1 MLKSLLFT
9 IIFIFF
15 NFNSSLYS
23 QDLNN
28 KIKIGL
34 LVPFSGEYAEVG
46 KSLLYSLQLALK
58 EIDDDR
64 VIIYPKDT
72 GFGDKEKLN
81 KKIKELIDEDIKVV
95 IGPLTENELNEVYKY
110 KDLTF
115 VSLSNINPGIKNNVI
130 SIGVGLE
137 AQLIAIKNFLEK
149 KNRNKIAILYPDNP
163 YSGFIEEKL
172 KKIKIKPFKVL
183 KYNSDPRIITGE
195 IEKLTNYSQ
204 RKRNLENRKKILE
217 KRDDPASERE
227 LKILEQKYTL
237 GKVNFDSVIVLDFGS
252 NLKSVLASLVFVD
265 VNQKDVIFTTI
276 NQWFDKSIFFENSIK
291 TIFYPSIDF
300 KNFERF
306 NKEYYKSYNQY
317 PSEIGI
323 LAYDALGLIYYVWN
337 KKKGIEN
344 VRDFIIKEKIKSKIG
359 SFKFIENQIL
369 QDLNIYKVED
379 KKFKKL

>member
-15 NFNSSLYS
+15 NFNSPLYS

-72 GFGDKEKLN
+72 GFGDNEKLN
-81 KKIKELIDEDIKVV
+81 KKIKELIDEDIKVI
-95 IGPLTENELNEVYKY
+95 IGPLTENELKEVYKY
-110 KDLTF
+110 KNLTF

-149 KNRNKIAILYPDNP
+149 KNKNKIAILYPDNS
-163 YSGFIEEKL
+163 YSNFIEEKL
-172 KKIKIKPFKVL
+172 KKIKIKPYKVL

-204 RKRNLENRKKILE
+204 RKQNLENRKKILE

-252 NLKSVLASLVFVD
+252 NLKSVLASLVFAD
-265 VNQKDVIFTTI
+265 VSQKEVIFTTI

-306 NKEYYKSYNQY
+306 NKEYYRSYNQY

>member
-1 MLKSLLFT
+1 MFKSLLIT
-9 IIFIFF
+9 IFLIFF

-23 QDLNN
+23 QELNN

-46 KSLLYSLQLALK
+46 ESLLYSLQLALK

-64 VIIYPKDT
+64 LTIFPKDT
-72 GFGDKEKLN
+72 GFNNKEKLN
-81 KKIKELIDEDIKVV
+81 KKIKELIEEGVKVI
-95 IGPLTENELNEVYKY
+95 IGPLTETELNEVYKY
-110 KDLTF
+110 KNLIF

-137 AQLIAIKNFLEK
+137 SQLIAIKKFLEK
-149 KNRNKIAILYPDNP
+149 ENKNKIAILYPNNS
-163 YSGFIEEKL
+163 YSDFIEEKL
-172 KKIKIKPFKVL
+172 KKTQIKPFKIL
-183 KYNSDPRIITGE
+183 KYDSDPRIITGE

-227 LKILEQKYTL
+227 LKLLEQRYTL
-237 GKVNFDSVIVLDFGS
+237 GKVNFDSVLVLDFGS
-252 NLKSVLASLVFVD
+252 NLKSVLASLVFAD

-291 TIFYPSIDF
+291 TLFYPSVDL
-300 KNFERF
+300 KNFEKF
-306 NKEYYKSYNQY
+306 NKNYFKNYNQY

-337 KKKGIEN
+337 KKNGIQN
-344 VRDFIIKEKIKSKIG
+344 ARDFIIKDKIKSKIG
-359 SFKFIENQIL
+359 SFKFIENEIL

>member
-1 MLKSLLFT
+1 MLKSLLITVFL
-9 IIFIFF
+9 IFF

-23 QDLNN
+23 QESNN

-64 VIIYPKDT
+64 VTIYPKDT
-72 GFGDKEKLN
+72 GFNNKEKLN
-81 KKIKELIDEDIKVV
+81 KKIKELIEEEVKVI
-95 IGPLTENELNEVYKY
+95 IGPLTEIELNEVYKY
-110 KDLTF
+110 KNLIF

-137 AQLIAIKNFLEK
+137 SQLIAIKKFLEK
-149 KNRNKIAILYPDNP
+149 ENKNKIAILYPDNS
-163 YSGFIEEKL
+163 YSDFIEEKL
-172 KKIKIKPFKVL
+172 KKTQIKPFKIL
-183 KYNSDPRIITGE
+183 KYDSDPRIITGE

-227 LKILEQKYTL
+227 LKLLEQRYTL
-237 GKVNFDSVIVLDFGS
+237 GKVNFDSVLVLDFGS
-252 NLKSVLASLVFVD
+252 NLKSVLASLVFAD

-291 TIFYPSIDF
+291 TLFYPSVDL
-300 KNFERF
+300 KNFEKF
-306 NKEYYKSYNQY
+306 NKNYFKNYNQY

-337 KKKGIEN
+337 KKNGIQN
-344 VRDFIIKEKIKSKIG
+344 ARDFIIKDKIKSKIG
-359 SFKFIENQIL
+359 SFKFIENEIL

>member
-1 MLKSLLFT
+1 MFKSLLIT
-9 IIFIFF
+9 IFLIFF

-23 QDLNN
+23 QELNN

-64 VIIYPKDT
+64 VTIYPKDT
-72 GFGDKEKLN
+72 GFNNKEKLN
-81 KKIKELIDEDIKVV
+81 KKIKELIEEEVKVI
-95 IGPLTENELNEVYKY
+95 IGPLTETELNEVYKY
-110 KDLTF
+110 KNLIF

-137 AQLIAIKNFLEK
+137 SQLIAIKKFLEK
-149 KNRNKIAILYPDNP
+149 ENKNKIAILYPNNS
-163 YSGFIEEKL
+163 YSDFIEEKL
-172 KKIKIKPFKVL
+172 KKTQIKPFKIL

-227 LKILEQKYTL
+227 LKLLEQRYTL
-237 GKVNFDSVIVLDFGS
+237 GKVNFDSVLVLDFGS
-252 NLKSVLASLVFVD
+252 NLKSVLASLVFAD

-291 TIFYPSIDF
+291 TLFYPSVDL
-300 KNFERF
+300 KNFEKF
-306 NKEYYKSYNQY
+306 NKNYFKNYNQY

-337 KKKGIEN
+337 KKNGIQN
-344 VRDFIIKEKIKSKIG
+344 ARDFIIKDKIKSKIG
-359 SFKFIENQIL
+359 SFKFIENEIL

>member
-1 MLKSLLFT
+1 MLKSLLLT
-9 IIFIFF
+9 IFFIFF
-15 NFNSSLYS
+15 NFNSFLYS

-72 GFGDKEKLN
+72 GYGDKEKLN

-149 KNRNKIAILYPDNP
+149 KNKNKIAILYPDNP

-227 LKILEQKYTL
+227 LKILEQRYTL

-252 NLKSVLASLVFVD
+252 NLKSVLASLVFAD
-265 VNQKDVIFTTI
+265 VSQKDVIFTTI

>member
-1 MLKSLLFT
+1 MFKSLLIT
-9 IIFIFF
+9 IFLIFF

-23 QDLNN
+23 QELNN

-46 KSLLYSLQLALK
+46 ESLLYSLQLALK

-64 VIIYPKDT
+64 LTIFPKDT
-72 GFGDKEKLN
+72 GFNNKEKLN
-81 KKIKELIDEDIKVV
+81 KKIKELIEEEVKVI
-95 IGPLTENELNEVYKY
+95 IGPLTETELNEVYKY
-110 KDLTF
+110 KNLIF

-137 AQLIAIKNFLEK
+137 SQLIAIKKFLEK
-149 KNRNKIAILYPDNP
+149 ENKNKIAILYPDNS
-163 YSGFIEEKL
+163 YSDFIEEKL
-172 KKIKIKPFKVL
+172 KKTQIKPFKIL

-227 LKILEQKYTL
+227 LKLLEQRYTL

-252 NLKSVLASLVFVD
+252 NLKSVLASLVFAD

-291 TIFYPSIDF
+291 TLFYPSIDL
-300 KNFERF
+300 KNFEKF
-306 NKEYYKSYNQY
+306 NKNYFKNYNQY

-337 KKKGIEN
+337 KKNGIQN
-344 VRDFIIKEKIKSKIG
+344 ARDFIIKDKIKSKIG
-359 SFKFIENQIL
+359 SFKFIENEIL